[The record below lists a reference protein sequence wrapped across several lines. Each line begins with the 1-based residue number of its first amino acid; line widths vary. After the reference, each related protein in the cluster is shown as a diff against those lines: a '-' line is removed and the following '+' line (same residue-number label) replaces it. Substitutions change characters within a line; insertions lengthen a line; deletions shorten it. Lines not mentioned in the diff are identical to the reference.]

1 MPIKEIKMAEHLTL
15 EDIKELEAELEN
27 LKVVGRAD
35 MAEKI
40 RTARE
45 FGDLSEN
52 AEYDIAKEEQ
62 AKMEARIMEIEL
74 KLRDAIIYEKTKSDR
89 VVIGSTVNLL
99 DTKSNSEVSFELVGS
114 HQANP
119 FENKISIESPVGR
132 QLLGRKKGDIV
143 NVKVKNGEK
152 SYKILKIG

>member
-1 MPIKEIKMAEHLTL
+1 MAEHLTL
-15 EDIKELEAELEN
+15 EDIKELEAELEH
-27 LKVVGRAD
+27 LKVVGRAE

-62 AKMEARIMEIEL
+62 ASLEARILEIEQ
-74 KLRDAIIYEKTKSDR
+74 KLRNAIIYEKTKSDK
-89 VVIGSTVNLL
+89 VVIGNTVKLKDL
-99 DTKSNSEVSFELVGS
+99 TSGGEVEYELVGS

-119 FENKISIESPVGR
+119 FENRISIESPVGKE
-132 QLLGRKKGDIV
+132 LLGKKKGDTVAI
-143 NVKVKNGEK
+143 KLKNGTQM
-152 SYKILKIG
+152 YKVLKIS

>member
-1 MPIKEIKMAEHLTL
+1 MAEHLTL
-15 EDIKELEAELEN
+15 EDIKELEAELDN
-27 LKVVGRAD
+27 LKVTGRAE

-74 KLRDAIIYEKTKSDR
+74 KLRDAIIYEKTKSDK
-89 VVIGSTVNLL
+89 VVIGNTVKLQ
-99 DTKSNSEVSFELVGS
+99 DMTFGTEVVYEIVGS

-119 FENKISIESPVGR
+119 FENKISIESPVGKE
-132 QLLGRKKGDIV
+132 LLGKKKGDT
-143 NVKVKNGEK
+143 VKIKLKSGEQ
-152 SYKILKIG
+152 SYKVLKIS

>member
-1 MPIKEIKMAEHLTL
+1 MSKQKFTV

-62 AKMEARIMEIEL
+62 AKMEARIIEIENML
-74 KLRDAIIYEKTKSDR
+74 ANAEIYEKTKSDT
-89 VVIGSTVNLL
+89 VNLGSTVQILEI
-99 DTKSNSEVSFELVGS
+99 KQKKEFSYEIVGS

-119 FENKISIESPVGR
+119 FENRISFESPLGKE
-132 QLLGRKKGDIV
+132 LLGKKKGDEVTI
-143 NVKVKNGEK
+143 KLKNGDVK
-152 SYKILKIG
+152 YKVVKIS

>member
-1 MPIKEIKMAEHLTL
+1 MSQQLLTV
-15 EDIKELEAELEN
+15 EDIKELETELEH

-52 AEYDIAKEEQ
+52 AEYDIAKEDQ
-62 AKMEARIMEIEL
+62 AKMEARILEIENML
-74 KLRDAIIYEKTKSDR
+74 SNAVIYEKSTKSD
-89 VVIGSTVNLL
+89 VVNLGSTVTVLNI
-99 DTKSNSEVSFELVGS
+99 KEKKEASYEIVGS

-119 FENKISIESPVGR
+119 FEKRISFESP
-132 QLLGRKKGDIV
+132 LGKELMGKKKGDEV
-143 NVKVKNGEK
+143 TVRLKNGDVK
-152 SYKILKIG
+152 YKVVKIS

>member
-1 MPIKEIKMAEHLTL
+1 MAQQLLTV
-15 EDIKELEAELEN
+15 EDIKELETELEN

-52 AEYDIAKEEQ
+52 AEYDIAKEDQ
-62 AKMEARIMEIEL
+62 AKMEARIIEIENML
-74 KLRDAIIYEKTKSDR
+74 ANAVIYEKTKSDT
-89 VVIGSTVNLL
+89 VNLGSTVHIL
-99 DTKSNSEVSFELVGS
+99 EVKQKKELCFEIVGS

-119 FENKISIESPVGR
+119 FEKRISFESPLGKE
-132 QLLGRKKGDIV
+132 LLGKKKGDEV
-143 NVKVKNGEK
+143 VVRLKNGDVK
-152 SYKILKIG
+152 YKVMKIS

>member
-1 MPIKEIKMAEHLTL
+1 MSQQLLTI
-15 EDIKELEAELEN
+15 EDIKELETELEH

-52 AEYDIAKEEQ
+52 AEYDIAKEDQ
-62 AKMEARIMEIEL
+62 AKMEARIVEIENML
-74 KLRDAIIYEKTKSDR
+74 ANAVIYEKSTKSD
-89 VVIGSTVNLL
+89 VVSLGGSVTVLNI
-99 DTKSNSEVSFELVGS
+99 KEKKEVCYEIVGS

-119 FENKISIESPVGR
+119 FEKRLSFESP
-132 QLLGRKKGDIV
+132 LGKELMGKKKGDEV
-143 NVKVKNGEK
+143 TVKLKNGDVK
-152 SYKILKIG
+152 YKVVKIS

>member
-1 MPIKEIKMAEHLTL
+1 MAQQLLTV

-52 AEYDIAKEEQ
+52 AEYDIAKEDQ
-62 AKMEARIMEIEL
+62 AKMEARIIEIENML
-74 KLRDAIIYEKTKSDR
+74 ANAVIYEKTKSDT
-89 VVIGSTVNLL
+89 VNLGSTVLIL
-99 DTKSNSEVSFELVGS
+99 DIKQKKEFSYEIVGS

-119 FENKISIESPVGR
+119 FEKRISFESP
-132 QLLGRKKGDIV
+132 LGKELIGKKKGDEV
-143 NVKVKNGEK
+143 TVKLKNGDVK
-152 SYKILKIG
+152 YKVVKIS

>member
-1 MPIKEIKMAEHLTL
+1 MSKQKFTI

-27 LKVVGRAD
+27 LKVVGRAE
-35 MAEKI
+35 MADKI

-62 AKMEARIMEIEL
+62 AKMETRIIEIENML
-74 KLRDAIIYEKTKSDR
+74 ANAEIYEKTKSDT
-89 VVIGSTVNLL
+89 VNLGSTVQIL
-99 DTKSNSEVSFELVGS
+99 DIKQKKEFSYEIVGS

-119 FENKISIESPVGR
+119 FENRISFESPLGKELLGKKKNDEVVIKLKHGEVKYKVIKIS
-132 QLLGRKKGDIV
+132 
-143 NVKVKNGEK
+143 
-152 SYKILKIG
+152 

>member
-1 MPIKEIKMAEHLTL
+1 MAELLTI
-15 EDIKELEAELEN
+15 EDIKELEAELEQ
-27 LKVVGRAD
+27 LKVNGRAD

-62 AKMEARIMEIEL
+62 AKLEARILEIEQML
-74 KLRDAIIYEKTKSDR
+74 HDAVIYEKIKSD
-89 VVIGSTVNLL
+89 VIVIGNTVRLL
-99 DTKSNSEVSFELVGS
+99 DVKGNEEITYEIVGS

-119 FENKISIESPVGR
+119 FEKRISVESP
-132 QLLGRKKGDIV
+132 LGKALMGKKKGDEV
-143 NVKVKNGEK
+143 YLKVRNGEMH
-152 SYKILKIG
+152 YKVIKVS